1 MLVNLVLSAL
11 ALSWA
16 AKISAGALMAVAMGG
31 FLVRMMLVTGV
42 VLLVRDQPWIDLVA
56 LAVTILVTHLG
67 LLFWELTY
75 VSASLAFPGLK
86 PELRQGGLAL
96 VIFGIEFP
104 PVSHA
109 IEWPDIFGSGPFAV
123 NKVVI
128 LMWLSVIIVF
138 GDLPHRQ
145 PRLEPGSR
153 RASRTSPSR
162 PSTSSRRASSSRR
175 WATTACGG
183 RRCSSPSSRSS

>member
-1 MLVNLVLSAL
+1 VNGFAAMIEPMPSDVPEVEKAIAFDMLKRGLWAAPAIIVVAGLIWGTDGAASAVVAIAVVLVNLVLSAL

-67 LLFWELTY
+67 LLFWELKY

-86 PELRQGGLAL
+86 PDNSRPGPLPQG
-96 VIFGIEFP
+96 
-104 PVSHA
+104 HA
-109 IEWPDIFGSGPFAV
+109 TKEA
-123 NKVVI
+123 
-128 LMWLSVIIVF
+128 
-138 GDLPHRQ
+138 
-145 PRLEPGSR
+145 
-153 RASRTSPSR
+153 SPS
-162 PSTSSRRASSSRR
+162 
-175 WATTACGG
+175 
-183 RRCSSPSSRSS
+183 